1 MSSHPLTAIAA
12 FARVAH
18 HGSFTRAAAELDVS
32 PSALSQTIRLL
43 ERRLGVRLF
52 NRTTRR
58 VTLSEH
64 GAHFLEQ
71 VLPGLERI
79 DAAFADLDARRGLP
93 SGHLRINLPRVAA
106 LRLVMPRLAEFQR
119 RYPQI
124 TLELYADDQLSD
136 LIAGGF
142 DAGIRLGECLA
153 REMVAL
159 PVSPPQ
165 QLAVVASPDWLA
177 RHPAPRTPQELIGM
191 ECVRFRRMGSGRLHP
206 WEFNQDGRDITVEVH
221 GQLIVN
227 DGGLARQAAL
237 AGVGLAQ
244 PLLAEVEDDIAAG
257 RLVRLLA
264 GYTPRFDGLY
274 IYYPSR
280 EQLAPKL
287 RVFID
292 FMRAALAAPTSD

>member
-1 MSSHPLTAIAA
+1 MATHPLPAIAA

-32 PSALSQTIRLL
+32 PSALSQTIRTL
-43 ERRLGVRLF
+43 EQRLGVRLF

-58 VTLSEH
+58 VALTEH
-64 GAHFLEQ
+64 GARFLAQ

-79 DAAFADLDARRGLP
+79 DAAFDDLDALRGVP
-93 SGHLRINLPRVAA
+93 SGHLRINLARVMAT
-106 LRLVMPRLAEFQR
+106 RTVMPRLALFQA

-124 TLELYADDQLSD
+124 TLELYADDALSD

-159 PVSPPQ
+159 PVSPPHE
-165 QLAVVASPDWLA
+165 LAVVASPAWLA
-177 RHPAPRTPQELIGM
+177 RHPAPRTPQALIGM
-191 ECVRFRRMGSGRLHP
+191 ACVRFRRMGSGRLHP
-206 WEFNQDGRDITVEVH
+206 WEFTQDGRDIEVEVD
-221 GQLIVN
+221 GRLIVN
-227 DGGLARQAAL
+227 DGELARQAAL

-244 PLLAEVEDDIAAG
+244 PLLAEVENDIASG
-257 RLVRLLA
+257 TLVRLLA
-264 GYTPRFDGLY
+264 DYTPPFDGLY
-274 IYYPSR
+274 IYYPAR

-287 RVFID
+287 RAFID
-292 FMRAALAAPTSD
+292 FLREPLIGA